1 MGRGTTTSTDALD
14 LTLYDV
20 ESAAR
25 VVHAV
30 MAPTPQYRWPLLGEH
45 AGADVW
51 LKHENHTP
59 SGAFK
64 VRGGVV
70 FFDTLR
76 RTRPD
81 VRGVITATR
90 GNHGQSIAMA
100 AAQSGIE
107 ATVVVPLGNSVEK
120 NEAMR
125 AFGARLIE
133 RGVDFQEAREH
144 AERLATGQGLL
155 MVSSFDRDFV
165 RGVASYALELF
176 HAVPDLDTVYVP
188 IGLGSGICG
197 VIAARDLLGQRAE
210 VVGVVSDL
218 YPAYLRSFEAAE
230 PVRTEESPP
239 TIADGMACRV
249 PEPAA
254 VAMIRRGAARIIA
267 VSDDE
272 IAAAMRQIFVA
283 THNVAEGGGAA
294 AYAALVREREAMRGK
309 RVAVILSGG
318 NVDRDVFSRVLAAG

>member
-133 RGVDFQEAREH
+133 RGVDF
-144 AERLATGQGLL
+144 
-155 MVSSFDRDFV
+155 
-165 RGVASYALELF
+165 
-176 HAVPDLDTVYVP
+176 
-188 IGLGSGICG
+188 
-197 VIAARDLLGQRAE
+197 
-210 VVGVVSDL
+210 
-218 YPAYLRSFEAAE
+218 
-230 PVRTEESPP
+230 
-239 TIADGMACRV
+239 
-249 PEPAA
+249 
-254 VAMIRRGAARIIA
+254 
-267 VSDDE
+267 
-272 IAAAMRQIFVA
+272 
-283 THNVAEGGGAA
+283 
-294 AYAALVREREAMRGK
+294 
-309 RVAVILSGG
+309 
-318 NVDRDVFSRVLAAG
+318 